1 MRRNSGIIGLK
12 QSTSL
17 TTASGK
23 FDTYDQYNSRLG
35 NVWPKVKKLVSIS
48 PNSGT
53 HYEGEYKTYGVT
65 VSGYENGDIIYYTIA
80 SVSGNVISSDFK
92 SGFTGS
98 IELNSSGYGTISLEL
113 WRDATS
119 ETESFKI
126 QIRDGS
132 TSGTIIGE
140 SGTFTIPDPSYTLT
154 ASNSSPNEGDTVTFT
169 LTGTDAYAGTHYYMM
184 GSTAGNSSDISSSVT
199 GNYYYNGS
207 TGSFSITITEDYLTE
222 GSETLLA
229 QARVQG
235 TGGPVVASTTV
246 TVNDTSQTV
255 SATCTPDVS
264 TVNEG
269 SNVTFTVNTT
279 NFTSGTLNWDTVR
292 SADMESTD
300 ISATSGTVSISGSTG
315 SIVITATADGYTET
329 GQTESFQVRVYD
341 PNGTVMVTSSSVT
354 ISDTSTGTT
363 EPSGIFVDLINLAS
377 SLANATVPTPSNLQS
392 IQSTIENANSAF
404 NVFAVVG
411 YTDYAESLAGTGVA
425 GGKRTHTA
433 KGFNYNTSSS
443 NILSTG
449 NTIANMTGGSSSNL
463 SVIDGKKWMAMAQF
477 DGTNFDGILLWI
489 FTGDSVSNT
498 GTVTSGAR
506 SVTNVR
512 DIFYPAGTGS
522 TNYHHFYPI
531 AIDPSGT
538 VTSNTAS
545 GSNGWNFSNN
555 QQPVSTTGHYQT
567 GRLAADD
574 GAWGFKIPTGANTSY
589 VDGNSPG
596 TNFKSTSSTTP
607 GFGMGN
613 YDSSDS
619 NSDTY
624 WNGTNT
630 MNTNNM
636 GFVFSGDA

>member
-65 VSGYENGDIIYYTIA
+65 VSGYEDGDIIYYTIA
-80 SVSGNVISSDFK
+80 SVSGNVDSSDFK

-98 IELNSSGYGTISLEL
+98 IELNSSGFGQFSLDV

-119 ETESFKI
+119 ETESYKI

-140 SGTFTIPDPSYTLT
+140 SGTFTIPNPSYTLT

-169 LTGTDAYAGTHYYMM
+169 LTGTDVYAGTHYYYMT
-184 GSTAGNSSDISSSVT
+184 STAGNTNDINSTSGS
-199 GNYYYNGS
+199 YYYNGS
-207 TGSFSITITEDYLTE
+207 TGTFNVTITQDYLTE
-222 GSETLLA
+222 GSETLIA

-235 TGGPVVASTTV
+235 TLGPIVASTTV

-269 SNVTFTVNTT
+269 SNVTFTVSTT

-315 SIVITATADGYTET
+315 SIVITATSDGYTET

-363 EPSGIFVDLINLAS
+363 EPSGIFIDLINLAS

-449 NTIANMTGGSSSNL
+449 NTIANMTGGSHSNL

-489 FTGDSVSNT
+489 FTGDQVSNS
-498 GTVTSGAR
+498 GTITSGTR
-506 SVTNVR
+506 SVTSVK

-531 AIDPSGT
+531 VIDPSGT

-545 GSNGWNFSNN
+545 GSNGWNYSNN
-555 QQPVSTTGHYQT
+555 QQPVSTTGYYQT
-567 GRLAADD
+567 GRFAADD
-574 GAWGFKIPTGANTSY
+574 GVWGFRLPTGANTSY

-596 TNFKSTSSTTP
+596 VTPKSTSTTTP

-613 YDSSDS
+613 YDSGDS

-630 MNTNNM
+630 INSNNM

>member
-1 MRRNSGIIGLK
+1 MC
-12 QSTSL
+12 
-17 TTASGK
+17 
-23 FDTYDQYNSRLG
+23 
-35 NVWPKVKKLVSIS
+35 
-48 PNSGT
+48 
-53 HYEGEYKTYGVT
+53 
-65 VSGYENGDIIYYTIA
+65 
-80 SVSGNVISSDFK
+80 
-92 SGFTGS
+92 
-98 IELNSSGYGTISLEL
+98 
-113 WRDATS
+113 
-119 ETESFKI
+119 
-126 QIRDGS
+126 IRDR
-132 TSGTIIGE
+132 
-140 SGTFTIPDPSYTLT
+140 
-154 ASNSSPNEGDTVTFT
+154 
-169 LTGTDAYAGTHYYMM
+169 
-184 GSTAGNSSDISSSVT
+184 
-199 GNYYYNGS
+199 
-207 TGSFSITITEDYLTE
+207 
-222 GSETLLA
+222 
-229 QARVQG
+229 ARVQG